1 MPRAKESFP
10 SAILGSRAIDP
21 SSMTILIFKTFK
33 IIYRKL
39 LFIHLLGSNQLSC
52 FISLLQTVFYLHFVV
67 LIDLWQQGCAKIQG
81 FVVRAN
87 KFCMLSPNIC
97 RFSLRNLVL
106 VTLIAAGIFR
116 WFLHFWKICAS
127 LYYNNLFADCSFLEF
142 FFVLVLFVSIF
153 ICEYIMIILPYIYP
167 TQFCAR
173 FSFQFCY
180 YFRFLA
186 AIHSSKKVRSLKG
199 R

>member
-52 FISLLQTVFYLHFVV
+52 FISLLETVFYLHFVV

-116 WFLHFWKICAS
+116 WFLYFWKICAS
-127 LYYNNLFADCSFLEF
+127 LCYSNLFADCSFLEF
-142 FFVLVLFVSIF
+142 FFCPCTVCKYIYLRIYYDNLTLYLPYSILCKVFFLVL
-153 ICEYIMIILPYIYP
+153 LL
-167 TQFCAR
+167 
-173 FSFQFCY
+173 FSFFGCY
-180 YFRFLA
+180 TQQ
-186 AIHSSKKVRSLKG
+186 
-199 R
+199 